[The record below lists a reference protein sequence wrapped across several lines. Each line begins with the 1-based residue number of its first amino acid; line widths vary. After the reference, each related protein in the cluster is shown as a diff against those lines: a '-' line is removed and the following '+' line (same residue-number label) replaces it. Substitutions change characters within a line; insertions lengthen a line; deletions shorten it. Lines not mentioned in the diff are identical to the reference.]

1 MTEPQ
6 PPRAPL
12 DLRRPRD
19 VGALIGDGFSL
30 YFREFRTFFLIALA
44 VVLPVNLI
52 VEGIGLG
59 LLTSDYDA
67 SPGVAETLI
76 PIVSG
81 FLLIAPLVNAMCI
94 YALLDVSEGRAPR
107 TGSAIQRG
115 LDVFAPLL
123 LVMLLYAGAV
133 FLGFFALI
141 IGALV
146 AFVFF
151 GFCIQAAVV
160 EGLRGTAALRRSW
173 QLVRPTW
180 LRVTGVT
187 IAANFLVGA
196 LSALVGAPFLAVADS
211 TDSAVYQ
218 LVGQTLGGV
227 LFAPPAA
234 LIITLLYFD
243 QRQRTGT

>member
-1 MTEPQ
+1 
-6 PPRAPL
+6 
-12 DLRRPRD
+12 
-19 VGALIGDGFSL
+19 
-30 YFREFRTFFLIALA
+30 
-44 VVLPVNLI
+44 
-52 VEGIGLG
+52 
-59 LLTSDYDA
+59 
-67 SPGVAETLI
+67 
-76 PIVSG
+76 
-81 FLLIAPLVNAMCI
+81 LIAPLVNAMCI

-107 TGSAIQRG
+107 TGSSIQRG

-123 LVMLLYAGAV
+123 VVMLLYAGAV

-160 EGLRGTAALRRSW
+160 EDLRGTEALRRSW